1 MNDNNKNTNPN
12 PASPNPGSTSPSPFG
27 SSKPD
32 SSPSQNKPL
41 FVTEEES
48 TAPPAPV
55 ASAPP
60 AFPVPNPALATP
72 SLPSLEPKVEP
83 PKSPTPVLPPIFAGG
98 GGGSSGTLPPVMS
111 VKKKASKAKL
121 IAGLAAVAL
130 LVVAIPLAVFVISQ
144 NTELREKAADAD
156 IGGGGCEAD
165 GVVGTTTD
173 GAGCT
178 RNVHSRS
185 DCSTYEGGPYD
196 CPGPQQPVQNPVDAG
211 KQNRE
216 DNSDNPDSTGQ
227 RCDKDAVIRTTTDSQ
242 GCTRNVHTRE
252 DCTTYEG
259 GAYNCPAT
267 GGGGTSGIGGASGGQ
282 SGGSSGQSGA
292 CSGIENAGP
301 LVSYPSEGIDLGN
314 QTYANCSVVT
324 DFVGKYGSHAGKAW
338 ALERTC
344 KGGVSAACDGQNLI
358 TQSADVV
365 QRLLYGYGESAC
377 SAWVTEHNTEV
388 KNCQGATQCTGI
400 KIYKYPYNS
409 NNLVSKP
416 YDQKLAPGDPVKL
429 CLVATG
435 PGTPEVNINGS
446 GWRVAQETNSAGER
460 CLQYDIPGD
469 ATSMSVEGRL

>member
-111 VKKKASKAKL
+111 VPKKASKAKL

-156 IGGGGCEAD
+156 IGGGSCEAD

-173 GAGCT
+173 GA
-178 RNVHSRS
+178 
-185 DCSTYEGGPYD
+185 
-196 CPGPQQPVQNPVDAG
+196 
-211 KQNRE
+211 
-216 DNSDNPDSTGQ
+216 
-227 RCDKDAVIRTTTDSQ
+227 